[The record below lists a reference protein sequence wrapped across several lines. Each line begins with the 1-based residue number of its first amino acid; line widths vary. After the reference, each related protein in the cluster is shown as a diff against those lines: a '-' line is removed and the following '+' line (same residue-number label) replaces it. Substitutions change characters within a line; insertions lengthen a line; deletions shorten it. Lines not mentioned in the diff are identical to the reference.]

1 MSSSFGS
8 MAPSSSFNFGTS
20 QGQNPFHN
28 NNTNNSNNTR
38 INEDKSGSNFSNQN
52 VFQKD
57 KKKKQARQNK
67 PSAKKKS
74 SPVKSN
80 AAPTTHRRFMMSHNQ
95 QVSNVG
101 SLIPDPTQI
110 GFIQQKHKPR
120 EVPRFLIS
128 QQPQL
133 KPKPFEQDHW
143 DRINQTKMVNLENS
157 IQDMT
162 ELYEK
167 LKKMRDTERK
177 IMEDKGLVDKADYAK
192 DLNDAIVFQ
201 GTCLDMC
208 PTFERA
214 RRNVEYTVYSY
225 EKDHPDDKKASRSK
239 ALKVFAR
246 PAAAAAPPLP
256 SDVRPPHILVKTLD
270 YLIENLLPTL
280 PDSEGFLWDRMRSI
294 RQDFTYQNYCGPE
307 AVDCNERIVRIH
319 LLIIHVMVKSQE
331 EFSLQQELEQLH
343 KSLITLAEI
352 YDDVRANGGHCP
364 NEAEFRAYALLS
376 KIRDPQYDKTIQDLP
391 PEILKDDLVQM
402 ALCFRR
408 IISNSNFIERGYV
421 RTENCLNFYSQFFKL
436 IQSTQVPFL
445 LSSFL
450 EIYLNDIRFYAM
462 KAVSHSMNKK
472 HKPIPITLLV
482 DELMFNNY
490 DELVEFSDYYS
501 IAISDDGVD
510 LKSLTAHSHKLPE
523 KKPLRN
529 HYLECVDEKLNTT
542 SYSNIINAGKTNI
555 DTLSDNIE
563 GNSNIITI
571 EDKPVMETT
580 SSTAATVLP
589 KTTGF
594 FDYLKTDTQ
603 NKESNASSG
612 TTQQSNNI
620 EKSSLIPSIP
630 NGQAPVLTFNRNE
643 MTPKTGSVPFSTT
656 NQLESMSVNKSVP
669 FNHTPVP
676 IVTTNISMH
685 NIPANNKNK
694 LENEKLKEDNEKK
707 QKELEDIKIREKKK
721 QEELRKEQEVQR
733 LKVEKETAK
742 NNAAATIAD
751 LIIKS
756 VIQKQCENIVKQCIN
771 KRNNKSALLDELTDE
786 LYDAFIHEKLYF
798 VFLEATSDSHRMK
811 YLQKTY
817 LKKWMTK
824 LKKNQ
829 ELVEERRK
837 KKLEVKNLENQ
848 LGVPIMNK
856 SKRLFNTPVSNVNNK
871 TNSSFLIHS
880 TVKSKDLYSPVTNE
894 SNQFSLDLVK
904 RTGSLWKPFDMKTL
918 YFDNIFS
925 KYYNKMKTSS
935 DIFLYSKSW
944 NTVSSSW
951 ILSKFG
957 LQNSKSISTVGN
969 ENLKLNIKCID
980 DTFDPS
986 EFKETQLVI
995 FNTGVTNNNI
1005 FDLEMKLQQDGED
1018 LIKLVTG
1025 ITLNTNINFNLLL
1038 IYWES
1043 SETKLSD
1050 STISKY
1056 LRLSRIDR
1064 NFSGV
1069 LENIGFVKVNEDS
1082 PDASLERGLVKI
1094 SQSFQYKLTDRGK
1107 YHESLINKRNQRV
1120 TSQDK
1125 QLKVTKSIDDK
1136 MKLMLEAE
1144 KDAYKKQISDTNTY
1158 AHLQAHIASSPK
1170 MRKRKLPVLVSETKS
1185 SKFKTPMGS
1194 KMRYSS
1200 HVSTDS
1206 MPQQSHLA
1214 MKVRN
1219 GVTRVASQNG
1229 PLPSGTP
1236 SHSTNIPT
1244 TIYNPHIIPSFGSS
1258 VGNNSSF
1265 HDSSLLHPTH
1275 DSHVFRTPSNAIAG
1289 DTSRNSPPQP
1299 PKRKSS
1305 DLQELK
1311 NLIASVKKRV
1321 NPEE

>member
-1 MSSSFGS
+1 
-8 MAPSSSFNFGTS
+8 MAPSSSFNFGAS

-28 NNTNNSNNTR
+28 NNNTR
-38 INEDKSGSNFSNQN
+38 NNEDNSGSNFSNQN
-52 VFQKD
+52 VFQRD
-57 KKKKQARQNK
+57 KRKKQPRQNK
-67 PSAKKKS
+67 PSPKKNP
-74 SPVKSN
+74 SPVKTN
-80 AAPTTHRRFMMSHNQ
+80 TAASTTHKRFMMSHNQ

-331 EFSLQQELEQLH
+331 QFSLQQELEQLH

-352 YDDVRANGGHCP
+352 YDDVRANGGYCP

-391 PEILKDDLVQM
+391 NEIFKDDLVQM

-421 RTENCLNFYSQFFKL
+421 RTENCLNFYTQFFKL

-472 HKPIPITLLV
+472 HKPIPTTLLI

-490 DELVEFSDYYS
+490 EELVEFSEYYS
-501 IAISDDGVD
+501 IAISEDGVD

-529 HYLECVDEKLNTT
+529 HYLECVDEKLNAT
-542 SYSNIINAGKTNI
+542 SYSNIINAGKPNI
-555 DTLSDNIE
+555 DSLSDNKI
-563 GNSNIITI
+563 GIPNVITI
-571 EDKPVMETT
+571 EDEPVQETST
-580 SSTAATVLP
+580 STTTTVLP

-594 FDYLKTDTQ
+594 FDSLKTGTQ
-603 NKESNASSG
+603 NNSSIVG
-612 TTQQSNNI
+612 SAITQQSNAMENP
-620 EKSSLIPSIP
+620 SMVTSIP
-630 NGQAPVLTFNRNE
+630 ASQAPTFAFSGNG
-643 MTPKTGSVPFSTT
+643 MATKADTLPSSTT
-656 NQLESMSVNKSVP
+656 NQPVT
-669 FNHTPVP
+669 TPVNSLSP
-676 IVTTNISMH
+676 LSNSLVGTATTSIPPSNISMH

-694 LENEKLKEDNEKK
+694 IENEKLKEDNEKK
-707 QKELEDIKIREKKK
+707 QKELEENKIKETKI
-721 QEELRKEQEVQR
+721 QEELRKQQEAQK
-733 LKVEKETAK
+733 LKAEKDAAK
-742 NNAAATIAD
+742 NKAAANMAD
-751 LIIKS
+751 SIIKS
-756 VIQKQCENIVKQCIN
+756 VVQKQCENVVKQCIN
-771 KRNNKSALLDELTDE
+771 KRNNKSVLLDELADE

-798 VFLEATSDSHRMK
+798 VFLEATSHSHRTK
-811 YLQKTY
+811 YLQATY

-829 ELVEERRK
+829 QFAEERKK
-837 KKLEVKNLENQ
+837 KKLELKNLENQ
-848 LGVPIMNK
+848 LGVPNMNK
-856 SKRLFNTPVSNVNNK
+856 SKRLLNTPISNVNNK
-871 TNSSFLIHS
+871 NNSSFLIHS

-925 KYYNKMKTSS
+925 KYYNKMKTTS

-944 NTVSSSW
+944 KTVSSSW

-957 LQNSKSISTVGN
+957 LQDSKAISTIGN
-969 ENLKLNIKCID
+969 DSLKLNIKCID
-980 DTFDPS
+980 ETFDPS

-995 FNTGVTNNNI
+995 FNTGVTDDNI

-1043 SETKLSD
+1043 SETKLPD

-1082 PDASLERGLVKI
+1082 PDASLERGLIKI

-1120 TSQDK
+1120 TSQEK

-1136 MKLMLEAE
+1136 MKMMLEAE

-1185 SKFKTPMGS
+1185 CKFKTPMGS
-1194 KMRYSS
+1194 KMRYAS

-1219 GVTRVASQNG
+1219 GTARVASQNG

-1244 TIYNPHIIPSFGSS
+1244 TVYNPHIIPSFGSS

-1275 DSHVFRTPSNAIAG
+1275 DAHVFRTPSNAMAG
-1289 DTSRNSPPQP
+1289 DISRNSPPQP
-1299 PKRKSS
+1299 PQRKST

-1311 NLIASVKKRV
+1311 SLIASVKKRV
-1321 NPEE
+1321 NPDE

>member
-8 MAPSSSFNFGTS
+8 MAPSSSFNFGAP
-20 QGQNPFHN
+20 QGRNPFHN
-28 NNTNNSNNTR
+28 NNTRGNANNLV
-38 INEDKSGSNFSNQN
+38 SNFSNQN

-57 KKKKQARQNK
+57 KNKKQTRQSKPSPKKKI
-67 PSAKKKS
+67 
-74 SPVKSN
+74 SPTN
-80 AAPTTHRRFMMSHNQ
+80 PNIAPTTHKRFMMAHNQ

-101 SLIPDPTQI
+101 SLISDPTQL

-177 IMEDKGLVDKADYAK
+177 IMEDKGLVDKADSAK

-270 YLIENLLPTL
+270 YLIENLLSTL

-319 LLIIHVMVKSQE
+319 LLVIHVMVKSE
-331 EFSLQQELEQLH
+331 EQFSLQQELEQLH
-343 KSLITLAEI
+343 KSLITLSEI
-352 YDDVRANGGHCP
+352 YDDVRASGGYCP

-391 PEILKDDLVQM
+391 NEILENDLVQM

-436 IQSTQVPFL
+436 IQSSQVPFL

-450 EIYLNDIRFYAM
+450 EIYLNEIRFYAI

-472 HKPIPITLLV
+472 HKPIPTNLLI

-490 DELVEFSDYYS
+490 EEFVEFSEYYS
-501 IAISDDGVD
+501 IVITKDGVD
-510 LKSLTAHSHKLPE
+510 LKSLTAHSHRLPE

-529 HYLECVDEKLNTT
+529 HYLECVDEKLNAT
-542 SYSNIINAGKTNI
+542 SYSNIINSGILNV
-555 DTLSDNIE
+555 DSLSDNNE
-563 GNSNIITI
+563 GLPNVITI
-571 EDKPVMETT
+571 EDEPLNGEAGP
-580 SSTAATVLP
+580 STATVLP

-594 FDYLKTDTQ
+594 FDSLKTNTQ
-603 NKESNASSG
+603 NKVSNLNPDITHQINTLQQPSTTTSIISGQAAMPKLNGNGLEPKAPTVPPSTSNQTGNSS
-612 TTQQSNNI
+612 T
-620 EKSSLIPSIP
+620 SSFFSF
-630 NGQAPVLTFNRNE
+630 NQAPVG
-643 MTPKTGSVPFSTT
+643 PITT
-656 NQLESMSVNKSVP
+656 NVESSNVSV
-669 FNHTPVP
+669 
-676 IVTTNISMH
+676 H
-685 NIPANNKNK
+685 NTPANNKNK
-694 LENEKLKEDNEKK
+694 IEHQKPKENNEKK
-707 QKELEDIKIREKKK
+707 QLELEEIQIKEKQRQDESRK
-721 QEELRKEQEVQR
+721 QQEIQK
-733 LKVEKETAK
+733 LKAEKEVAK
-742 NNAAATIAD
+742 NKAATIIAD
-751 LIIKS
+751 SIIKS
-756 VIQKQCENIVKQCIN
+756 VVNKQCESVVKQCIN
-771 KRNNKSALLDELTDE
+771 ERNNKSLLLKELTDE
-786 LYDAFIHEKLYF
+786 LYDAFIHEKLYII
-798 VFLEATSDSHRMK
+798 FLEATSDSHRNK
-811 YLQKTY
+811 YLQRVYMKR
-817 LKKWMTK
+817 WITK

-829 ELVEERRK
+829 ELVKERKK
-837 KKLEVKNLENQ
+837 KKLELKNLENQ
-848 LGVPIMNK
+848 LGVPNMNK
-856 SKRLFNTPVSNVNNK
+856 SKRLLHTPVNNGNINN
-871 TNSSFLIHS
+871 NSSFLIHS
-880 TVKSKDLYSPVTNE
+880 TVKGKDLFSPVTNE

-904 RTGSLWKPFDMKTL
+904 KTGSLWKPFDIKAL
-918 YFDNIFS
+918 YFDNIFN

-944 NTVSSSW
+944 NTVSGSW

-957 LQNSKSISTVGN
+957 LPDPKSISTVGN
-969 ENLKLNIKCID
+969 DSLRLNIRCID
-980 DTFDPS
+980 ETFDPS

-995 FNTGVTNNNI
+995 FNTGVTDDNI

-1043 SETKLSD
+1043 SETKLPD
-1050 STISKY
+1050 SAIAKY
-1056 LRLSRIDR
+1056 LKLSRIDR
-1064 NFSGV
+1064 NFNGI
-1069 LENIGFVKVNEDS
+1069 LDNIGFVKVNEDS

-1107 YHESLINKRNQRV
+1107 YQESLISKRNQRV
-1120 TSQDK
+1120 TSQEK

-1136 MKLMLEAE
+1136 MKRMLDAE
-1144 KDAYKKQISDTNTY
+1144 KDAYKKQISDANTY

-1185 SKFKTPMGS
+1185 NKFKTPMGS

-1200 HVSTDS
+1200 LVSTDS
-1206 MPQQSHLA
+1206 MAQQSHLA

-1219 GVTRVASQNG
+1219 GATRVVSQNG

-1236 SHSTNIPT
+1236 SHSTNIPGT
-1244 TIYNPHIIPSFGSS
+1244 TYNPHIIPSFGSS
-1258 VGNNSSF
+1258 VGNNNSF
-1265 HDSSLLHPTH
+1265 HDSSLLHTTH

-1289 DTSRNSPPQP
+1289 DTSGNSPPQP
-1299 PKRKSS
+1299 PRRKSS

-1311 NLIASVKKRV
+1311 SLIASVKKRV
-1321 NPEE
+1321 NPDE